1 MAILF
6 MEQNVIYEKISDIL
20 KILEGLSYSEA
31 NWIIDLTV
39 ASLDKNSVVAIN
51 GTPVIATVLP

>member
-1 MAILF
+1 